1 MYTNSTFAQVEG
13 RLVPFIGIIQTTLI
27 ASTTLVLSHFGA
39 KLVDA
44 TGHNDYNLFQ
54 NKDFVFALT
63 LPFSEH
69 MNRVCLLWANSL
81 SDTN

>member
-1 MYTNSTFAQVEG
+1 MIYTNSAFAQVEYKG

-27 ASTTLVLSHFGA
+27 TSTTFVLSHFGA

-44 TGHNDYNLFQ
+44 TGHNDYNLLQ

-63 LPFSEH
+63 LPSSEH
-69 MNRVCLLWANSL
+69 MNRVYLL
-81 SDTN
+81 